1 MKKLILLAI
10 PVVLSACATP
20 EQQSTVPMDMK
31 AVQDYQ
37 YRVATGKTVDKKHK
51 EPQEALN
58 QSDRRS
64 KNKVYYRTAPVI
76 YPSIHYGYG
85 YRYGRWY
92 Y

>member
-1 MKKLILLAI
+1 MKKLMLLAI

-37 YRVATGKTVDKKHK
+37 YRVATGNTVDKNQ
-51 EPQEALN
+51 PQPKEALN
-58 QSDRRS
+58 QSDKRS
-64 KNKVYYRTAPVI
+64 KNVTYYPAVPAI
-76 YPSIHYGYG
+76 YPSVGF
-85 YRYGRWY
+85 GRWY

>member
-10 PVVLSACATP
+10 PFVLSACATP

-37 YRVATGKTVDKKHK
+37 HRVATGNTVDKKHP
-51 EPQEALN
+51 EAQEALN
-58 QSDRRS
+58 QSDRRAKS
-64 KNKVYYRTAPVI
+64 TVHYGAAPVI
-76 YPSIHYGYG
+76 YPVIHYGYG
-85 YRYGRWY
+85 YGHWY